1 MKWLSVDPANKS
13 GLAYWE
19 DARLVS
25 TTVLRKMGATGK
37 HITGGGVFSDRWGA
51 WMYAIDRNETVI
63 CEEGFGRFPAAIAA
77 QGEQRGFIRA
87 ACMYKEIPFV
97 VVNTKEWGRVIKE
110 TFSISWPAQTE
121 RKKALAVQLVQKQYG
136 ITVTDD
142 EADAV
147 LIGVA
152 AMRMGLVNVGINQ
165 EARNDR

>member
-19 DARLVS
+19 NARLVN
-25 TTVLRKMGATGK
+25 TTVLRKMGAKGK
-37 HITGGGVFSDRWGA
+37 HLTGGALFESRWEA
-51 WMYAIDRNETVI
+51 WIYATRGLASVI

-77 QGEQRGFIRA
+77 QGEARGYIKA
-87 ACMYKEIPFV
+87 ACHSQHIPFI

-110 TFSISWPAQTE
+110 TFGISWPADTE
-121 RKKALAVQLVQKQYG
+121 RKKALAVSIVWGKYG
-136 ITVTDD
+136 VHVTHD

-165 EARNDR
+165 EVRNDR

>member
-1 MKWLSVDPANKS
+1 MKWLSVDPANRS

-37 HITGGGVFSDRWGA
+37 HITGGGVFTDRWGA
-51 WMYAIDRNETVI
+51 WMYAIDSEKTVI

-77 QGEQRGFIRA
+77 QGEQRGFIKA

-110 TFSISWPAQTE
+110 AFGISWPAQTE

-152 AMRMGLVNVGINQ
+152 AMRMGLVNVAINQ
-165 EARNDR
+165 EVGK

>member
-19 DARLVS
+19 DARLVN

-37 HITGGGVFSDRWGA
+37 HITGGGVFKDRWGA
-51 WMYAIDRNETVI
+51 WMYAIDSEKTVI

-77 QGEQRGFIRA
+77 QGEQRGFIKA
-87 ACMYKEIPFV
+87 ACMYKEIPFI

-121 RKKALAVQLVQKQYG
+121 RKKALAVQLVKGRFG
-136 ITVTDD
+136 IDVTDD

-152 AMRMGLVNVGINQ
+152 AMRMGLVNVAINQ
-165 EARNDR
+165 EVGK

>member
-19 DARLVS
+19 DARLVN
-25 TTVLRKMGATGK
+25 TTVLRKVGATGK
-37 HITGGGVFSDRWGA
+37 HTTSGDMFTDRWGA
-51 WMYAIDRNETVI
+51 WMYAINSQETVI

-77 QGEQRGFIRA
+77 QGEARGFIRA
-87 ACMYKEIPFV
+87 ACQSQKIPFI

-110 TFSISWPAQTE
+110 TFSISWPADTE
-121 RKKALAVQLVQKQYG
+121 RKKALAVSIVWGKYG
-136 ITVTDD
+136 VHVTHD